1 MDSTLKCCKKKFG
14 NQFCIVCHNVYH
26 PSCKDGKKTWKD
38 IGDNRIL
45 CSKDCQKRKADDE
58 TSEHQTILL
67 KEEIIKSKKDNMEKN
82 EFIKRQKRISKNFG
96 DDIFDAENRNEDKI
110 KSQH

>member
-1 MDSTLKCCKKKFG
+1 MDSKFKCCKKKFG

-26 PSCKDGKKTWKD
+26 PSCNDGKKTWKD

-58 TSEHQTILL
+58 TSEQLTILL
-67 KEEIIKSKKDNMEKN
+67 KEEIIKLKKDNMEKD
-82 EFIKRQKRISKNFG
+82 EFINDKKEYQRISKMMYSML
-96 DDIFDAENRNEDKI
+96 KI
-110 KSQH
+110 IRR